1 MAQGKRRVSE
11 INAAS
16 MADIAFL
23 LLCFFMMVTTMNTD
37 TGLGRMLPPPVP
49 EKIDDDTPPI
59 KERNVFE
66 ILINSQNQILV
77 ERAPMQLK
85 DLKDAAK
92 NFILNPMNE
101 AHLPEKEAKEIPR
114 VGVVLVTPKATIS
127 LQNDRGTQYQTYLA
141 VQNELQKA
149 YNELRNEFAKA
160 YFGAPYDDLTSEEQ
174 DIIRKEV
181 YPQRISEAEPR
192 SNPKGGK

>member
-1 MAQGKRRVSE
+1 MAKGKRRVSE

-49 EKIDDDTPPI
+49 VIEDDTPPI

-66 ILINSQNQILV
+66 ILINSQNQLLV
-77 ERAPMQLK
+77 EGAPMQLR
-85 DLKDAAK
+85 DLKDATK
-92 NFILNPMNE
+92 HFILNPMNE
-101 AHLPEKEAKEIPR
+101 GHLPEKEAKELPGL
-114 VGVVLVTPKATIS
+114 GVVVVTPRATIS

-149 YNELRNEFAKA
+149 YNELRNEFARS
-160 YFGAPYDDLTSEEQ
+160 YFGAPYDELASEEQ
-174 DIIRKEV
+174 EIVRKEI

-192 SNPKGGK
+192 NVKGGK